1 MAWRRLGALTL
12 GVVATPATA
21 AAAVAKAVV
30 TSSTTTLPQVRSRV
44 GVSRLVSTAGI
55 LGLVAIFVLLA
66 HAQTLDVRC
75 FGDRFVSFPADRALW
90 TVGGVVL
97 SAVDAPGIAKVTL
110 VRVRQLDA
118 AEPAAMRAG
127 SKTDV
132 RPVPDGEA
140 GGAELRLGVMRHAAA
155 LGLAVQ
161 HRAGNVGAQESDD
174 GGFRVPHHPRA
185 EDGHAK
191 FGAELSLEFFGRGAR
206 ADVVDDALAGVL
218 RGQNVRAH
226 PAGSSSESDEVD
238 LVDFRRGGC
247 SGGFDDANVFLA
259 IDKETGGLH
268 FRLGQMGG
276 ELQCRHELCRP
287 SLVEGE
293 PALGTKDQR

>member
-1 MAWRRLGALTL
+1 MR
-12 GVVATPATA
+12 
-21 AAAVAKAVV
+21 
-30 TSSTTTLPQVRSRV
+30 
-44 GVSRLVSTAGI
+44 VSRLVSTVGI
-55 LGLVAIFVLLA
+55 LGLVTVFVLLA
-66 HAQTLDVRC
+66 RAQTLDVRC
-75 FGDRFVSFPADRALW
+75 FGDRFVSFPADRAAR

-97 SAVDAPGIAKVTL
+97 STVDAPGIAKVTL

-127 SKTDV
+127 SETDV

-140 GGAELRLGVMRHAAA
+140 SGAELRLGMMRHAAA
-155 LGLAVQ
+155 LGLAVE
-161 HRAGNVGAQESDD
+161 HRARNVGAQESDD

-185 EDGHAK
+185 EDGRA

-226 PAGSSSESDEVD
+226 PAGSSSENDEVD
-238 LVDFRRGGC
+238 LVDFHRGGC
-247 SGGFDDANVFLA
+247 PGGFDDANVFLA
-259 IDKETGGLH
+259 INKETGGLD
-268 FRLGQMGG
+268 FRLRQMGG